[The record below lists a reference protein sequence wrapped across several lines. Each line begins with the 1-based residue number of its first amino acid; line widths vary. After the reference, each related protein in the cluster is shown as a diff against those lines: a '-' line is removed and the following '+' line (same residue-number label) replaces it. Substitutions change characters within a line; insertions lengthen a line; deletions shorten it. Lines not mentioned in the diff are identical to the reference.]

1 MFFKKSPLP
10 MESKKIIEDFFGKKK
25 PEELEPEQM
34 AEMNKEADVVV
45 PETTPEVEEYGTF
58 GQREKRI
65 KLESNVE
72 VSDNI
77 SIDLPQE
84 KPPRMPLR

>member
-1 MFFKKSPLP
+1 MLPSANETIAFFTRP
-10 MESKKIIEDFFGKKK
+10 
-25 PEELEPEQM
+25 
-34 AEMNKEADVVV
+34 VV

-65 KLESNVE
+65 NLQSNVE
-72 VSDNI
+72 VVDNI
-77 SIDLPQE
+77 SIELPPE